1 MAQDLSA
8 ASWLKKRHNINLREE
23 NELEMVSFLLLWSM
37 FENSIL
43 KNNNTTCNN
52 IPQRIVKKASKI
64 RANHKEVLQKIRE
77 FYISHKEPD
86 YIFTK
91 FKFGRTLG
99 DKVKNYLTTSEP
111 SAADE
116 RIVVVAVIY
125 KFRCNFFHGDKNF
138 GDVANSQI
146 DRFKTFNR
154 FLIACLDEE
163 NGITHTS
170 IKNK

>member
-8 ASWLKKRHNINLREE
+8 ASWLKKRRNIDLSKK
-23 NELEMVSFLLLWSM
+23 NEREMVCFLLLWSM
-37 FENSIL
+37 FESSIL
-43 KNNNTTCNN
+43 KPSKAGSDT
-52 IPQRIVKKASKI
+52 IPQKIVK
-64 RANHKEVLQKIRE
+64 RAATINADHKKVFQKIRE
-77 FYISHKEPD
+77 LYIENKEPD
-86 YIFTK
+86 YIFRK
-91 FKFGRTLG
+91 FEFGRTLE
-99 DKVKNYLTTSEP
+99 DRVKDYLTTSNP
-111 SAADE
+111 SATDE
-116 RIVVVAVIY
+116 KIVVVAVIY

-154 FLIACLDEE
+154 FLIACLDEK